1 MTQVTLDSDN
11 FCFVDPKKIA
21 HITMS
26 TRVGLPVKSN
36 WAHYLGKEGSSLI
49 TSKQT
54 NKQTNTYLNI

>member
-1 MTQVTLDSDN
+1 MTQVTLDSNN

-26 TRVGLPVKSN
+26 TRVGLSVKSN
-36 WAHYLGKEGSSLI
+36 RAHYFGKEGSSTI

-54 NKQTNTYLNI
+54 NKQTVIYLNI